1 MPIYSCDIC
10 NFSTHLKSNYTCHVS
25 SKKHIRFAQ
34 LEETRK
40 SLDNTE
46 QHKTT
51 QKQHLENPE
60 TTISNEKIPNE
71 FTCKYCDQMF
81 RFKQSMYRH
90 IKYTCT
96 KNKEEDLKEWV
107 ELLKKRIEKH
117 EMNFEIQ
124 KQMLHDIIDK
134 QSFIIDKLMKNVEIQ
149 GSFNTTNN
157 IQNIHLNTGDKLE
170 DLYKRLVE
178 RRQESSPDSIEKI

>member
-1 MPIYSCDIC
+1 
-10 NFSTHLKSNYTCHVS
+10 
-25 SKKHIRFAQ
+25 
-34 LEETRK
+34 
-40 SLDNTE
+40 
-46 QHKTT
+46 
-51 QKQHLENPE
+51 
-60 TTISNEKIPNE
+60 
-71 FTCKYCDQMF
+71 
-81 RFKQSMYRH
+81 MYRH

-157 IQNIHLNTGDKLE
+157 IENIHLNTGDKLE